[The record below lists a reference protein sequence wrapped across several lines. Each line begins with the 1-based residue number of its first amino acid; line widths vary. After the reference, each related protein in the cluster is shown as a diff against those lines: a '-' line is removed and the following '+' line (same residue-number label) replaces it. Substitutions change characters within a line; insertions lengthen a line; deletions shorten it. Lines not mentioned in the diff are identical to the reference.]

1 MSSMPVVIDG
11 KAAAARVRGEVKA
24 EVERFVHEHGRAP
37 GLSVV
42 LVGDDPASEVYVR
55 NKEKAASEVGM
66 RGEVRRLPKTASE
79 AEVLGVVRE
88 LNADPAVDGILVQF
102 PVPEGVSQRAIL
114 LTIAAAKDVDG
125 LVASNVGRLW
135 SGEEGL
141 FPCTPSGCIRL
152 LEDAGVGIAGKR
164 AVVIGRSNLVGKPIA
179 ALLLERSATV
189 TIAHSRTV
197 DLPALCREADILVAA
212 VGRAHF
218 VKGDWIKPGAAVIDV
233 GINRTESGKLAG
245 DVDYQAALAR
255 AGYITPVPG
264 GVGPMTIAMLLGN
277 TVRAAFARESARG

>member
-1 MSSMPVVIDG
+1 MSSSPVVIDG
-11 KAAAARVRGEVKA
+11 KAVAARVRGEVKA
-24 EVERFVHEHGRAP
+24 EVERFVAAHGRAP
-37 GLSVV
+37 GLSVI

-66 RGEVRRLPKTASE
+66 RGEVRRLPKTSSE
-79 AEVLGVVRE
+79 AEVLAAVRE

-114 LTIAAAKDVDG
+114 LTIDAAKDVDG

-152 LEDAGVGIAGKR
+152 LEDAGVGISGKR
-164 AVVIGRSNLVGKPIA
+164 AVVVGRSNLVGKPIA

-189 TIAHSRTV
+189 TIAHSRTT

-233 GINRTESGKLAG
+233 GINRTENGKLAG